1 MEFLLMNSD
10 DACQILLVEDDLR
23 LANLIA
29 EYLTG
34 QGYKVHVETSGLKVA
49 RMTADI
55 CPDLIILDIGLP
67 GKNGLQICQDI
78 RSDYQGPIMFLT
90 ARTDNAEQI
99 QGLESGADDYVLK
112 PVEPQLLLARIK
124 ALLRRYGSDAGAS
137 QQEINL
143 GNLHINLKLRTASRS
158 GEAINLSSHEFD
170 LLVTFAKHA
179 GQVLSREYL
188 FSRVYS
194 RPYDGLDRTIDVRI
208 SQLRKKLGE
217 TTDAAHI
224 IKTIWGRGYILVADA
239 L

>member
-1 MEFLLMNSD
+1 MNTAD
-10 DACQILLVEDDLR
+10 TCQILLVEDDLR
-23 LANLIA
+23 LAHLIA
-29 EYLTG
+29 EYLTS
-34 QGYKVHVETSGLKVA
+34 QGFKVHTETSGLKVA
-49 RMTADI
+49 RITADI
-55 CPDLIILDIGLP
+55 CPDLIILDISLP

-78 RSDYQGPIMFLT
+78 RSDYHGPIMFLT
-90 ARTDNAEQI
+90 ARTENAEQI

-124 ALLRRYGSDAGAS
+124 ALLRRYGSDTNVS
-137 QQEINL
+137 QQEICL
-143 GNLHINLKLRTASRS
+143 GPLQINLKLRTASRG
-158 GEAINLSSHEFD
+158 GETLSLSSHEFD

-217 TTDAAHI
+217 APDAAHI
-224 IKTIWGRGYILVADA
+224 IKTIWGRGYLLVADA

>member
-1 MEFLLMNSD
+1 MNSD

>member
-1 MEFLLMNSD
+1 MNSD

-217 TTDAAHI
+217 TTDAANI

>member
-1 MEFLLMNSD
+1 MTHD
-10 DACQILLVEDDLR
+10 DKCQILLVEDDLR
-23 LANLIA
+23 LASLIE
-29 EYLTG
+29 EYLSG
-34 QGYKVHVETSGLKVA
+34 QGFHVYKETSGLKVA
-49 RMTADI
+49 RLTADI
-55 CPDLIILDIGLP
+55 CPDLIILDINLP

-90 ARTDNAEQI
+90 ARTDSTEQI

-112 PVEPQLLLARIK
+112 PVEPQLLLARIN
-124 ALLRRYGSDAGAS
+124 ALLRRFRADNTAS
-137 QQEINL
+137 QQELML
-143 GNLHINLKLRTASRS
+143 GTLSINLKLRTVTRL
-158 GEAINLSSHEFD
+158 GEALNLSSHEFD
-170 LLVTFAKHA
+170 LLLTFAKHS

-217 TTDAAHI
+217 TSDTAHC
-224 IKTIWGRGYILVADA
+224 IKTIWGRGYLLVAEA

>member
-1 MEFLLMNSD
+1 MTET

-34 QGYKVHVETSGLKVA
+34 QGFKVHKESSGLKVA
-49 RMTADI
+49 RLTADI
-55 CPDLIILDIGLP
+55 CPDLIILDISLP

-78 RSDYQGPIMFLT
+78 RNEYHGPIMFLT
-90 ARTDNAEQI
+90 ARTENAEQI

-112 PVEPQLLLARIK
+112 PVEPQLLLARIN
-124 ALLRRYGSDAGAS
+124 ALLRRYRSDSSAL
-137 QQEINL
+137 QQELTL
-143 GNLHINLKLRTASRS
+143 GALTLNIKQRS
-158 GEAINLSSHEFD
+158 ATRLGEPLNLSSHEFD
-170 LLVTFAKHA
+170 LLLTFAKHT

-217 TTDAAHI
+217 GPDSPHS
-224 IKTIWGRGYILVADA
+224 IKTIWGRGYLLVAEA